1 MRLARVI
8 LRVADMDRAVRF
20 WSETVGL
27 EIVFGSPTFTFM
39 VAGGTQLLLNQV
51 DGSADPGST
60 ELVFEV
66 DDVETEYQ
74 RLSERGV
81 PFEVDPRPVTTD
93 GERDLLA
100 AHFHDPDG
108 NLASLT
114 GWVRR
119 QDQR

>member
-81 PFEVDPRPVTTD
+81 PFEVEPRPVTVLSTS
-93 GERDLLA
+93 G
-100 AHFHDPDG
+100 
-108 NLASLT
+108 AS
-114 GWVRR
+114 
-119 QDQR
+119 